1 MSQIESVTNRKTY
14 QADYLI
20 KTNCK
25 RRSNILLMNY
35 HDTLSMMIHF
45 SMSDDHESISHTE
58 ETAVV
63 QLTKTLNVL
72 HRVAYINTNSN
83 SNAV

>member
-1 MSQIESVTNRKTY
+1 MSQIGSVTNRKTY

-25 RRSNILLMNY
+25 IRSNILLMNY
-35 HDTLSMMIHF
+35 HDTFSMMIHF
-45 SMSDDHESISHTE
+45 SMSDDHQNISHTE

-72 HRVAYINTNSN
+72 HRVAYTYTNLN
-83 SNAV
+83 

>member
-1 MSQIESVTNRKTY
+1 MS
-14 QADYLI
+14 
-20 KTNCK
+20 
-25 RRSNILLMNY
+25 Y

-45 SMSDDHESISHTE
+45 SMSDDHPNISHTE

-63 QLTKTLNVL
+63 QLIKTPNSL
-72 HRVAYINTNSN
+72 HTVACINTILN